1 MKSFQLKLFSVI
13 VFFLSSCTASKVASQ
28 LPTTNLSYVLEM
40 PNPHTHYFDVTMK
53 ISNAQSIAKNGK
65 VQVKMATW
73 TPGSYLIREY
83 ARNIDRVNATI
94 AGKSVKATKIN
105 KNTWEVD
112 CGTSNEVTVKYSIYS
127 YELTVRT
134 SYLDDTHGYV
144 NGASVFMYVPELMEE
159 KAVLTVKPH
168 ASFAKVST
176 ALKNINGFNYE
187 INSFDELVD
196 SPIEIG
202 NQELLYFDAA
212 GVKHT
217 IAMYSNQPLSYD
229 KEEVLTAYKNVVNA
243 ATGVV
248 GEHPCKEYLFIVHHL
263 PGIGGGL
270 EHLNSTTCQTSP
282 AAYSSERAFRGF
294 MGLIAHEYFHLWNV
308 KRIRPEAL
316 GPFDYE
322 NENYTNLL
330 WVSEGFTSFYQDDL
344 LRRAGMM
351 TEDDYIRYMASTLN
365 SIENTPGEEVQSAS
379 ESSFDAWIKY
389 YRRNEN
395 SQNTTVSYYSKG
407 GVIGLLL
414 NIEILAE
421 TNGEKSL
428 DDVMKY
434 LWNEYYKKEGRGFT
448 DAEMQKACEAIAGK
462 SLESFFQ
469 NYVWGTTPIDYEYFF
484 NKAGMNVKD
493 DLATESSPY
502 FGAFI
507 RGDNVSY
514 VARGSGAYTNGIYV
528 GDEILEVNGEKFTS
542 STQFTEGKKVGDSVK
557 VKVKRSGA
565 EFTYD
570 IPLVRNP
577 AVNYSLSKMSSMT
590 VAQLKVY
597 NKLVHN

>member
-94 AGKSVKATKIN
+94 AGKSVKTTKIN

-351 TEDDYIRYMASTLN
+351 TEDDYIRYMASALN

>member
-13 VFFLSSCTASKVASQ
+13 VFFLSSCTASKVVSQ

-94 AGKSVKATKIN
+94 AGKSVKATKVN
-105 KNTWEVD
+105 KNTWEID
-112 CGTSNEVTVKYSIYS
+112 CGTSNEVTVNYSIYC

-144 NGASVFMYVPELMEE
+144 NGASVFMYVPELMNE

-168 ASFAKVST
+168 ASFTKVST

-351 TEDDYIRYMASTLN
+351 TEDDYIRYMASDLN

-434 LWNEYYKKEGRGFT
+434 LWNEYYKKQNRGFT
-448 DAEMQKACEAIAGK
+448 DAEMQKACEIVAGK

-469 NYVWGTTPIDYEYFF
+469 NYVWGTTPIDCDYFF

-493 DLATESSPY
+493 ELATETSPY

-557 VKVKRSGA
+557 IKVKRSGA

-577 AVNYSLSKMSSMT
+577 AVNYSLSKMGSMT
-590 VAQLKVY
+590 AAQLKVY

>member
-1 MKSFQLKLFSVI
+1 
-13 VFFLSSCTASKVASQ
+13 
-28 LPTTNLSYVLEM
+28 
-40 PNPHTHYFDVTMK
+40 
-53 ISNAQSIAKNGK
+53 
-65 VQVKMATW
+65 
-73 TPGSYLIREY
+73 
-83 ARNIDRVNATI
+83 
-94 AGKSVKATKIN
+94 
-105 KNTWEVD
+105 
-112 CGTSNEVTVKYSIYS
+112 
-127 YELTVRT
+127 
-134 SYLDDTHGYV
+134 
-144 NGASVFMYVPELMEE
+144 
-159 KAVLTVKPH
+159 H
-168 ASFAKVST
+168 ASFSKVST

-229 KEEVLTAYKNVVNA
+229 KEEVLAAYKKVVNA
-243 ATGVV
+243 ATSVV

-270 EHLNSTTCQTSP
+270 EHLYSTTCQTSP
-282 AAYSSERAFRGF
+282 AAYASERAFRGF

-344 LRRAGMM
+344 IRRAGMM
-351 TEDDYIRYMASTLN
+351 TEDDYIRYMANDLN

-421 TNGEKSL
+421 TKGEKSL

-448 DAEMQKACEAIAGK
+448 DAEMQKSCEAIAGK

-469 NYVWGTTPIDYEYFF
+469 NYIWGTSQID
-484 NKAGMNVKD
+484 
-493 DLATESSPY
+493 
-502 FGAFI
+502 
-507 RGDNVSY
+507 
-514 VARGSGAYTNGIYV
+514 
-528 GDEILEVNGEKFTS
+528 
-542 STQFTEGKKVGDSVK
+542 
-557 VKVKRSGA
+557 
-565 EFTYD
+565 
-570 IPLVRNP
+570 
-577 AVNYSLSKMSSMT
+577 
-590 VAQLKVY
+590 
-597 NKLVHN
+597 